1 MCWFVVS
8 SRRRH
13 TRCALGTGVQTC
25 ALPISIGPEGTSDSG
40 RGDKVWAV
48 LGPGTGLGWAA
59 LMQFGDHYHVL
70 ETECG
75 HLGFAPRSEE
85 ETTLLAQRLEDR
97 RAGKVCVSTCKIWWA
112 SYHLKLKQLTIHHT
126 PLI

>member
-40 RGDKVWAV
+40 RGYKGWAV

-70 ETECG
+70 ETEG
-75 HLGFAPRSEE
+75 VHSGFAPRSEE
-85 ETTLLAQRLEDR
+85 EATLLAQLHTYFVRVSNERLVCGAGDR
-97 RAGKVCVSTCKIWWA
+97 KSTRLN
-112 SYHLKLKQLTIHHT
+112 SSH
-126 PLI
+126 